1 MFNFDCGNSQYQS
14 LSGVNTVT
22 TKCLVQ
28 NNVVQNF
35 VQNILFKNLDVI
47 NRIKGGSCDKD
58 PQLIKLSNALKLLI
72 KSGCNV
78 LDFSN
83 IEFKKNVTKMLKNI

>member
-1 MFNFDCGNSQYQS
+1 M
-14 LSGVNTVT
+14 T

-47 NRIKGGSCDKD
+47 NRIKGGNCDKD
-58 PQLIKLSNALKLLI
+58 PHLSKLSNALKLLI
-72 KSGCNV
+72 KSDCNV